1 MRPGG
6 RGESRWPAS
15 PAKKTPTTRQQG
27 GYDVQMTRTAGWIV
41 LGILVFLL
49 LVVLFSI
56 QTGTSSG

>member
-1 MRPGG
+1 
-6 RGESRWPAS
+6 
-15 PAKKTPTTRQQG
+15 
-27 GYDVQMTRTAGWIV
+27 MTRTAGWIV